1 MRIGE
6 NCAVCISNL
15 RRATD
20 RPVVDLKSLEYL
32 GGLSVTDSL
41 LIDWIRH
48 CHWCVDKGRGGI
60 VVLIRQVVLTLLG
73 DERSK
78 FCKFPSVLKV

>member
-6 NCAVCISNL
+6 NCAVCILNL

-20 RPVVDLKSLEYL
+20 QPMVDLKSLEYL

-48 CHWCVDKGRGGI
+48 CHWCVDKGRHGV
-60 VVLIRQVVLTLLG
+60 VVLIRQVVLPYW
-73 DERSK
+73 EMK
-78 FCKFPSVLKV
+78 EANSVNFHQC